1 MVPVS
6 INLINNLFGHPPNTS
21 AEVAP
26 RERRKEKKGGQNRNY
41 FDLIAKSTDVSSR
54 TFCRA
59 SLSLSFS
66 TVLHSGYAFDDA
78 PRRFAQRQESYF
90 SHSSRECVSVCAS
103 VFAPPLSSALHVS
116 RPWESFGKV
125 TQ

>member
-41 FDLIAKSTDVSSR
+41 FDFIAKSTDVSSR

-66 TVLHSGYAFDDA
+66 TVLHSGYAFDETRLAASLRDKNPISRIRVA
-78 PRRFAQRQESYF
+78 NAFPCVRAYSRLRYLRRCTCRD
-90 SHSSRECVSVCAS
+90 RGR
-103 VFAPPLSSALHVS
+103 ALA
-116 RPWESFGKV
+116 R
-125 TQ
+125 